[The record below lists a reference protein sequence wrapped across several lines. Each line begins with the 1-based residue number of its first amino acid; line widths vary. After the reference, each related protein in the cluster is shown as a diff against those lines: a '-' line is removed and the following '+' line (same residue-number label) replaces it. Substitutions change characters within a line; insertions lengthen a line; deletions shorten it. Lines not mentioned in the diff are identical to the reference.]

1 MKLVVIHFHLN
12 RGGVTSVVLNHLRA
26 LQQVG
31 AGDIEEVILLHGGRT
46 NGLPKDFSEFPELSV
61 QSHPLPELEYDS
73 ERAGDAEALPQL
85 LESKL
90 QAINCRPSETIL
102 HAHNHSLGKNVEFLT
117 AIESLSESGWR
128 WLLQIHDFAED
139 FRPTNYK
146 HLRGHLSPE
155 DETFGK
161 QLYPQAKQIHYAVL
175 NGRDREI
182 LQQTG
187 VSTDRLHTLPNP
199 VFPFDDLPEHEAAR
213 KKVNQVLGITS
224 EQRLLVYPV
233 AEFDARILAIR
244 LSTVGSGSRQAI
256 SHRCPDERLEL

>member
-233 AEFDARILAIR
+233 RGIRRKNIGDPFIYGRLRI
-244 LSTVGSGSRQAI
+244 SSGNI
-256 SHRCPDERLEL
+256 TPMPG